1 MRISSPPTLS
11 NKNKNNNNNN
21 DQNMGANNA
30 ALTGVTPRI
39 AIFDYGAG
47 NLFSL
52 KAALERNGAC
62 DVSVIQDLKS
72 LSSYDG
78 LVLPGVGNFDPAVKS
93 IGKDKGFLVSAIDCK
108 MPVLGICL
116 GMEMLFNASEE
127 GRMEGLKIIDGQVRL
142 LDKKR
147 VKVPHMGWNNIQLVR
162 HETSSENSIKKRH
175 HVSGNNNNNNN
186 NNYDT
191 SDGRGRLLR
200 NIKDNSWVYFVH
212 SYRIFPGRKSRR
224 IVVANTRY
232 GDNIIPA
239 VIEKGNIFGTQFHPE
254 KSGPVGS
261 QIIRN
266 FLEICMSI
274 TAAVNPTEN
283 K

>member
-72 LSSYDG
+72 LSNYDG

-162 HETSSENSIKKRH
+162 HKTSSENSIKKRH
-175 HVSGNNNNNNN
+175 HVSGNNNNNDN
-186 NNYDT
+186 DT

-266 FLEICMSI
+266 FLEICMPI
-274 TAAVNPTEN
+274 TAVVDPTEN

>member
-72 LSSYDG
+72 LSNYDG

-108 MPVLGICL
+108 IPVLGICL

-162 HETSSENSIKKRH
+162 DETSSENSIKKRH
-175 HVSGNNNNNNN
+175 HVSGNNNNNN

-232 GDNIIPA
+232 GDNNIPA

-274 TAAVNPTEN
+274 TAVVDPTEN
-283 K
+283 R

>member
-1 MRISSPPTLS
+1 
-11 NKNKNNNNNN
+11 
-21 DQNMGANNA
+21 MGANNA

-52 KAALERNGAC
+52 KAALERNGARN
-62 DVSVIQDLKS
+62 VSVIQDLKS
-72 LSSYDG
+72 LSNYDG

-162 HETSSENSIKKRH
+162 HKTSSENSIKKRH
-175 HVSGNNNNNNN
+175 HVSGNNNNNDN
-186 NNYDT
+186 DT

-224 IVVANTRY
+224 IVIANTRY

-266 FLEICMSI
+266 FLEICMPI
-274 TAAVNPTEN
+274 TAVVDPTEN